1 MTEATALESGSEPR
15 WTLLHPTFALA
26 RGVGLSAVWLALV
39 PFFIELVV
47 HGRAWLLLLLLV
59 LILLALANFLVGLLE
74 GLLAL
79 WSAWPRLRFR
89 GESVAPGFYPGVA
102 LLPLLC
108 MLLSWCLRLPER
120 AYLAQNR
127 VALERAVETGEDT
140 GAWEVWKEGECTVV
154 RIGSWGIDG
163 CFLIH
168 DPRPEPRRGEPGE
181 HDTFLQTSSSDAVR
195 VKGDWFVLRT

>member
-1 MTEATALESGSEPR
+1 MTEATALESGSQPR

-26 RGVGLSAVWLALV
+26 RGAGLTAVWLALV

-79 WSAWPRLRFR
+79 WSAWPRLGSR
-89 GESVAPGFYPGVA
+89 GESVAPSLYPGVA
-102 LLPLLC
+102 VLPLLC
-108 MLLSWCLRLPER
+108 LLLSWWMRLPER
-120 AYLAQNR
+120 AFLAQNR
-127 VALERAVETGEDT
+127 EALERAVETGEPT
-140 GAWEVWKEGECTVV
+140 EAWEVWKEGECTFV

-168 DPRPEPRRGEPGE
+168 DPRPEPRRGKPGE
-181 HDTFLQTSSSDAVR
+181 HDSFLEAFSSGAVR
-195 VKGDWFVLRT
+195 VKGEWFVLRT

>member
-26 RGVGLSAVWLALV
+26 RGVGLTAVWLALV

-127 VALERAVETGEDT
+127 VALERAVETGEAT
-140 GAWEVWKEGECTVV
+140 GAWEVWKEGECTIV
-154 RIGSWGIDG
+154 RIGSWGIDS
-163 CFLIH
+163 CLLIH
-168 DPRPEPRRGEPGE
+168 DPRPEPGNWDAAEAGSVLQLGSPGI
-181 HDTFLQTSSSDAVR
+181 AR
-195 VKGDWFVLRT
+195 IKGAWFVLRT